1 MERGVSPQP
10 ESQVETSS
18 HRLDDGSDRKASA
31 RLPLAARLVVCFV
44 PALMVSAAMGMP
56 QPAGTLV
63 IGVCFLFLFDW
74 KRLWV
79 AFVCTAPWT
88 LLLIGASDDTGSV
101 DLATRL
107 DRFLLSPT
115 EHQIPIDTTREVPKQ
130 EIPSPSAASPNLTT
144 ESNPEQESLS
154 PTIPP
159 PNNEPQYPNSQS
171 TDEPRVD
178 APKPSK
184 KLESKPLSETTEA
197 ALRNWRKLV
206 SEQVRQHSF
215 YPQSSRYLN
224 ENGTVLVLLT
234 IDLGDG
240 HLIDSKIVTSSG
252 FDHLDRAAQTIVARS
267 APFSPL
273 DIAGLRVATTQVP
286 IVFKL
291 SEASPTP
298 ASPPSSD
305 KGASANPAPTSP
317 TLPPQ
322 QGIRKAD
329 LLEAQRQFREGMASF
344 DRGDYDEAVRWLESA
359 IRLNPADD
367 ASARALQT
375 VKAAQ
380 AKAVN
385 DIQLR

>member
-1 MERGVSPQP
+1 
-10 ESQVETSS
+10 
-18 HRLDDGSDRKASA
+18 
-31 RLPLAARLVVCFV
+31 LAARLVVCFV
-44 PALMVSAAMGMP
+44 PALMVSAVMGMP
-56 QPAGTLV
+56 QPAGTLA

-88 LLLIGASDDTGSV
+88 LLLLGVSDDNGNV

-107 DRFLLSPT
+107 DQFLLSPA
-115 EHQIPIDTTREVPKQ
+115 EHKLPIDTTREALPQ
-130 EIPSPSAASPNLTT
+130 EIPSPRAASQNLTT
-144 ESNPEQESLS
+144 DSNPEQESLS
-154 PTIPP
+154 PKIPP
-159 PNNEPQYPNSQS
+159 SNNEPQSPNSQS
-171 TDEPRVD
+171 TDEPRAD
-178 APKPSK
+178 ATKPPPKS
-184 KLESKPLSETTEA
+184 ESKPLSETREA

-206 SEQVRQHSF
+206 SEQIRQHSF
-215 YPQSSRYLN
+215 YPQSSRYRN
-224 ENGTVLVLLT
+224 EDGTVLVLLT
-234 IDLGDG
+234 IGLDDG
-240 HLIDSKIVTSSG
+240 HLIDSKIITSSG
-252 FDHLDRAAQTIVARS
+252 FDHLDRAAQTIVAKS
-267 APFSPL
+267 APFPPL
-273 DIAGLRVATTQVP
+273 DIAGLRVATIQVP

-291 SEASPTP
+291 SEASPTA
-298 ASPPSSD
+298 ASPSSGD

-329 LLEAQRQFREGMASF
+329 LLEGQRQFREGMASF

-359 IRLNPADD
+359 IRLNPADE
-367 ASARALQT
+367 ASARALQA